1 MTTHTPSIEN
11 SDLAEESQLLQQHAP
26 SLFRYILART
36 PDSDIANEILQDVFV
51 HTIETYRCQTLQ
63 FPRAFMYTLAQ
74 RNIANFYR
82 RQHIEAEYQRLLVE
96 PEPEWNLETQLVV
109 EEQLQ
114 LLSEQLAKLP
124 ENMEQAYLLAQF
136 EGMTYQQIATQ
147 LKVSPNS
154 IKYYLQVARKVLQ
167 KELTETYLTH

>member
-1 MTTHTPSIEN
+1 M
-11 SDLAEESQLLQQHAP
+11 
-26 SLFRYILART
+26 
-36 PDSDIANEILQDVFV
+36 
-51 HTIETYRCQTLQ
+51 
-63 FPRAFMYTLAQ
+63 
-74 RNIANFYR
+74 
-82 RQHIEAEYQRLLVE
+82 LVE